1 MSSGHV
7 VPTGASGPPT
17 AEPETPVSDLASST
31 FYTEAPELPVPG
43 PGGARSAGPSRDVAA
58 HSGVISESGHEA
70 LRADIR
76 RLSTMLGQTLS
87 HHGGPELLELV
98 EQVRRLSR
106 SAITAGDSAANGDA
120 EITRLLSG
128 LDAGTAV
135 SLARA
140 FSQYFQL
147 ANIAEQRHRARE
159 LAATHPDG
167 RGPLRLLMERLAV
180 AADDGGP
187 HRDEVQAVLARTEL
201 RPVFTAHPTESS
213 RQSVLAILRRVANGL
228 DRGASDESLA
238 ALVDMLWQTDELR
251 PGKPTVA
258 DEARAIGWYM
268 EQLGRTAVP
277 ELLGEFERE
286 VRAAGFTMP
295 DGARPLALGCWVGG
309 DRDGNPNVTPAVTRE
324 VLELYSD
331 RAIRIHEGLVEEL
344 VGELSVSTR
353 VIGVSEELRGSL
365 ARDRRALPEI
375 HDRFIRLNAHE
386 PYRLKLSYMQAR
398 LANTR
403 TRIKEHGEHRPGL
416 DYLGPQAYVEDLA
429 VIDRSLRAHL
439 GGRIA
444 DGTLARALRTARAL
458 GLHLAE
464 LDVREHSERHHQAIG
479 AVYDALG
486 ELDKPYAEL
495 TRAERTELLARE
507 LDSGRPLVRRH
518 YGLPAE
524 AVDVLATFD
533 MLHDVQHEYGQEVAR
548 TYIVSMCQG
557 VDDVLAVAVLA
568 REAFMVE
575 LHRDPRSSIDLVPLF
590 ETVEELCQAGELLDS
605 LLSVPGYRQHVRNR
619 GDLQEV
625 MLGYSDSNKGA
636 GITTSQWEI
645 QRAQRQLRDIGAKH
659 GVRLRLFHGRGGSV
673 GRGGGPSAEAV
684 ASAPFGSVDA
694 TMKVT
699 EQGEVIS
706 DKYSLPAL
714 AHDNLEIMLAAVLE
728 ATLLHQSAR
737 WGGATLDRWD
747 EAMDVVSDAA
757 RQAYRG
763 LVERPGLPE
772 FFAAATPV
780 DELGRL
786 NVGSRPSRRPGRGAP
801 TLDDLRAIPWVF
813 GWTQTRMVVPGWYG
827 LGTGLRA
834 ARKAG
839 YGAVLDEMREWPFF
853 TNLLGNVEM
862 TLTKTD
868 LRIAGFYVAELVEPE
883 LHPIFD
889 EIVAE
894 HERTLQ
900 EVLHLTGSSTL
911 LARHPVLRNTLAVR
925 AAYLEPLHH
934 LQVELLGQRRKS
946 EEPDP
951 DLHRA
956 LLLTINGIAAG
967 LRNTG

>member
-1 MSSGHV
+1 
-7 VPTGASGPPT
+7 
-17 AEPETPVSDLASST
+17 VST
-31 FYTEAPELPVPG
+31 PELLAPD
-43 PGGARSAGPSRDVAA
+43 SMAA
-58 HSGVISESGHEA
+58 HAGVTSESGHEA

-76 RLSTMLGQTLS
+76 KLSTMLGQTLV
-87 HHGGPELLELV
+87 HHGGQELLDLV

-106 SAITAGDSAANGDA
+106 AAIEGNGDA
-120 EITRLLSG
+120 GITQLLSG
-128 LDAGTAV
+128 LDTGTAV

-167 RGPLRLLMERLAV
+167 RGPLRRLMERLAKS
-180 AADDGGP
+180 AGSAGP
-187 HRDEVQAVLARTEL
+187 DRDEVQDVLSRAEL

-213 RQSVLAILRRVANGL
+213 RQSVLAILRRVADEL
-228 DRGASDESLA
+228 DHGAGDETLA
-238 ALVDMLWQTDELR
+238 MLVELLWQTDELR

-277 ELLGEFERE
+277 ALLGEFERE
-286 VRAAGFTMP
+286 VRNAGFTVP
-295 DGARPLALGCWVGG
+295 EGARPLVLGCWVGG

-344 VGELSVSTR
+344 ISELSISTR
-353 VIGVSEELRGSL
+353 VVGVSEELRGSL
-365 ARDRRALPEI
+365 ARDRRALPEVY
-375 HDRFIRLNAHE
+375 DRFIRLNANE
-386 PYRLKLSYMQAR
+386 PYRLKLSYIQAK

-403 TRIKEHGEHRPGL
+403 ERIREHGTHRPDI
-416 DYLGPQAYVEDLA
+416 DYLGPNTYIAELA
-429 VIDRSLRAHL
+429 VLDRSLRGHL
-439 GGRIA
+439 GDRIA

-464 LDVREHSERHHQAIG
+464 LDIREHSQRHHDALG

-495 TRAERTELLARE
+495 TREERTALLSKE
-507 LDSGRPLVRRH
+507 LDGGRPLVRRH
-518 YGLPAE
+518 YGLPTAAKE
-524 AVDVLATFD
+524 VLDTFD
-533 MLHDVQHEYGQEVAR
+533 LLHDVQHQFGREAAQ

-557 VDDVLAVAVLA
+557 VDDLLAVTILA

-575 LHRDPRSSIDLVPLF
+575 LRSTSGGGPRSSIDLVPLF
-590 ETVEELCQAGELLDS
+590 ETAEELSQAGPLLDG
-605 LLSVPGYRQHVRNR
+605 LLSVPGYRQQVRNR
-619 GDLQEV
+619 GDLQEI
-625 MLGYSDSNKGA
+625 MLGYSDSNKLA

-645 QRAQRQLRDIGAKH
+645 HRAQRQLREVAAEH

-699 EQGEVIS
+699 EQGEVVS

-714 AHDNLEIMLAAVLE
+714 AHDNIEIMLAAMLD
-728 ATLLHQSAR
+728 ATLTHQSSR
-737 WGGATLDRWD
+737 WDGATLDRWD
-747 EAMDVVSDAA
+747 EAMEVVSGAA
-757 RQAYRG
+757 RSAYRD
-763 LVERPGLPE
+763 LVGREGLPE
-772 FFAAATPV
+772 FFSSATPV
-780 DELGRL
+780 DELGKL
-786 NVGSRPSRRPGRGAP
+786 NVGSRPSKRPGKGAP

-827 LGTGLRA
+827 LGSGLKA
-834 ARKAG
+834 AREAG
-839 YGAVLDEMREWPFF
+839 FGPQLDEMREWAFF

-862 TLTKTD
+862 TLAKTD
-868 LRIAGFYVAELVEPE
+868 LRIAGYYVAELVDPS

-889 EIVAE
+889 DIVAE
-894 HERTLQ
+894 HALTLR
-900 EVLHLTGSSTL
+900 EVLRLTGSPTL
-911 LARHPVLRNTLAVR
+911 LARHPVLRNTLSVR
-925 AAYLEPLHH
+925 ASYLEPLHH
-934 LQVELLGQRRKS
+934 LQVQLLAQRRKS
-946 EEPDP
+946 DEPDP